1 MSTKCKDGGQCLCF
15 LAIYGPL
22 LLFFLFFSFL
32 SFFIIANPFL
42 GSEYNLL
49 SRVTF
54 LAGQLGSIG
63 GIYESSMTESIYLVV
78 SFDSKIGCCCTA
90 VGHIT
95 PLVSLSMWKLGTFIY
110 RHNTTHLIIYFLVL
124 IRFINCI
131 YHFHLMLLNKLVQ
144 SSVHSHI

>member
-1 MSTKCKDGGQCLCF
+1 MLSCHLWPF
-15 LAIYGPL
+15 IIILS
-22 LLFFLFFSFL
+22 FFFL
-32 SFFIIANPFL
+32 SFLFYYCKSVF
-42 GSEYNLL
+42 GECEYNLL

-63 GIYESSMTESIYLVV
+63 GIYESSMTESIYLVM

-124 IRFINCI
+124 IRFIKCI
-131 YHFHLMLLNKLVQ
+131 YHFHLMLLNKFVQ